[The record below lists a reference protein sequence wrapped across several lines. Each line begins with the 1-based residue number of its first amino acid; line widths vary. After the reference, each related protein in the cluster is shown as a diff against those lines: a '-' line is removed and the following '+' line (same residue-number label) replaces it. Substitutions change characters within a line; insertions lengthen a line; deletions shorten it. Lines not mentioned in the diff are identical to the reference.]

1 MSVDVLP
8 AVQRGS
14 ARVVSTFNSYH
25 DTGLPSREWLIA
37 DSGNPPNGTGT
48 AKTQL
53 ASSGVSMQAWN
64 SRALASPS
72 GRAPS
77 AERAIPSAQSR
88 PASGGASTSNNYAES
103 GAGSEDAFV
112 DTGSS
117 PAGGS
122 VCSDFFQDAKE
133 CAFFEGTKT
142 LEYYTFGV

>member
-37 DSGNPPNGTGT
+37 GSGTPPNGTDN
-48 AKTQL
+48 AKTQP
-53 ASSGVSMQAWN
+53 ASSGVGMQAWSN
-64 SRALASPS
+64 RAPASPLGS
-72 GRAPS
+72 TPS
-77 AERAIPSAQSR
+77 AQRAIPSAQSR
-88 PASGGASTSNNYAES
+88 TASGGAPASNNYAES
-103 GAGSEDAFV
+103 GGSDEAFV

-117 PAGGS
+117 PTCGS